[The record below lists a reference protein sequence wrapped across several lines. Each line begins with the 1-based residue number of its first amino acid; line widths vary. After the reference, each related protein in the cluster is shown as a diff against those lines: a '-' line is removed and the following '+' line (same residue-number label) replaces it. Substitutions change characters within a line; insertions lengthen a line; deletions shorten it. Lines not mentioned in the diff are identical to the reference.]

1 MRLPELKPGN
11 FLAVLPILA
20 VLLAAC
26 AEPSAEPTPVPAPT
40 SIPPIATATPE
51 PSPTPVPTNTPVPT
65 ATPEPSPTP
74 VPTATV
80 SPTPEPTATPPSQ
93 TAGLFEYSRA
103 VRLLQIQELDRAIAA
118 FDLVIRK
125 LPEFARAYYG
135 RGQAFLADER

>member
-1 MRLPELKPGN
+1 M
-11 FLAVLPILA
+11 
-20 VLLAAC
+20 
-26 AEPSAEPTPVPAPT
+26 
-40 SIPPIATATPE
+40 
-51 PSPTPVPTNTPVPT
+51 
-65 ATPEPSPTP
+65 
-74 VPTATV
+74 PTATV

-135 RGQAFLADER
+135 RGQAFLADERYELALEDFGKAIELEPKFPGSYVDRGKVFQEQGDIDAAIEDWNMAIEVSDPIRHANQISEAEELLASVEG